1 MSRFHPGDL
10 VACFLTNTKIVK
22 GLLQWGIVLEVSETM
37 QDVLVLD
44 NGGSINWYPNHR
56 WTDLNII
63 HPYEKILDIE
73 GILA

>member
-1 MSRFHPGDL
+1 
-10 VACFLTNTKIVK
+10 
-22 GLLQWGIVLEVSETM
+22 LQWGIVLEVSETM